1 MPSKTDK
8 KENIERIK
16 ERYPNE
22 WLLIID
28 YETDVSTRTIKG
40 RLVAHSKSREE
51 IHRALAKHRGKS
63 NWFGKTICAK
73 IFGNAKRRQAF
84 PCGSGSSLTLQAM

>member
-51 IHRALAKHRGKS
+51 IHRALTKHRGKRCIEYS
-63 NWFGKTICAK
+63 GTIPK
-73 IFGNAKRRQAF
+73 DVGVMF
-84 PCGSGSSLTLQAM
+84 